1 MLYFQHFYFAVSS
14 TSGFTLAPGAS
25 AAGPVDNATPKED
38 YSNANAMEV
47 EEVVRGLPQS
57 ATSGGSSATGDIPL
71 KDVSADASELAAL
84 GNGVKNTQPKVVWT
98 YKRSISAGIS
108 ASVENIDQ
116 SKMLCSTLT
125 PEAKN
130 MMEAKVC

>member
-1 MLYFQHFYFAVSS
+1 M
-14 TSGFTLAPGAS
+14 
-25 AAGPVDNATPKED
+25 DNATPKRD
-38 YSNANAMEV
+38 NSNANAMEV

-84 GNGVKNTQPKVVWT
+84 GDGVKNTQPKVVWT
-98 YKRSISAGIS
+98 HKRSISAGSS
-108 ASVENIDQ
+108 ASVDLENVDQ

-125 PEAKN
+125 SFGRRLVGCN
-130 MMEAKVC
+130 VQ